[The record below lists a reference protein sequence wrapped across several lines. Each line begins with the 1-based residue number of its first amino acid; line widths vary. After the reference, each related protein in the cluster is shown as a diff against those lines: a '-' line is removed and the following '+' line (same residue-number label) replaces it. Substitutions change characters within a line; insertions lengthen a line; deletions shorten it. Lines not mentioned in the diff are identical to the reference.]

1 MAQAKNVV
9 TINQFRGCDFTNAGT
24 DMDADKSPNCV
35 NMIRDVPGKIR
46 KRMGYKLDNNYGAQI
61 NGYHYLANEKLACIH
76 AGTEI
81 YNVGGSAKS
90 AYFKDYTGKETSGC
104 ISMYINTEN
113 VEKPKTPDAFVTVGS
128 SGYASGKYDKLVG
141 GNMMTNMRA
150 VCYGAGRFI
159 AVGDSG
165 RAYYSTDKGKTW
177 EKMSGLDKN
186 KNYYDV
192 TYSENQGMFIAVG
205 TKSIYCCRD
214 GIHWYNAC
222 PNLTLN
228 YDFYAVCGYGTT
240 KSNSYTV
247 DETTTVYTN
256 DYALIVGNGG
266 YCLLRKGY
274 GGSKGDE
281 VQQESLSGY
290 RDCIVAYD
298 GSASNIAGTSFYV
311 GGQNL
316 LEEWDIVT
324 NQIGTVVLS
333 RRVISTLTRTYRGC
347 YHEPKSD
354 YAYFVGDS
362 GILASLNIRTAE
374 LKTLDKPKNEGN
386 HLYDIAYNGE
396 YYVIC
401 CNNTNY
407 AYYSED
413 MKEWTKLKIKYSGMQ
428 KICAPIKDKEETYYK
443 LKVYFTDYTNIDI
456 LPSTLGKNADNS
468 YKLTYNLADYKS
480 NVRSIVSDY
489 YISDTVSIFTD
500 TSLKTVITTSV
511 KSLYSGAKDNRSISI
526 PFSNKLYILDG
537 KAMLCYDGYSVT
549 AVNDI
554 AYIPKL
560 TISKEPNGGGTD
572 YEAINLIQPGFTE
585 DFYVKSGTSAT
596 NFQMTF
602 GELDATEVKA
612 WVKNSN
618 GEWVRKYENTDF
630 TVDRITGIITFT
642 SAVGA
647 SPVEGED
654 NVRITAYRT
663 VDGYAD
669 RINQCTVACLFGV
682 GGAQDRVFV
691 SGNPDKKY
699 LNYDWYSQQN
709 DATYFGDT
717 SYCTVGNTSS
727 KIVGYAIINNYL
739 AAFKGDGERHQNVV
753 IRQGNL
759 TDSKPS
765 FPLVNTLQGEAA
777 IAPHSFQYLATEPV
791 FLTKS
796 GIMAITSQDITSEK
810 YTQDRSFYLNGKLL
824 KESVED
830 LENACST
837 VYNDMYLLSVNNRLY
852 ILDGIQPMQTDK
864 SLPYATRQYA
874 GFYCT
879 NIPARVMW
887 VDADNVL
894 CFGTDTGDVFKFCTD
909 TEDIESYTDN
919 GEPIEAIYET
929 PDMGGKVFFKNKT
942 FKFLAVR
949 MGKAYVTSAKI
960 YIQRNGLWSLVKEDR
975 SGAGC
980 FSFENITF
988 SRMTFKT
995 NNTPKSI
1002 TTKLRVKKV
1011 DKMRLRLV
1019 NDANKEPFSIYDI
1032 GMEYTERGNHK

>member
-1 MAQAKNVV
+1 MAQNKNIVS
-9 TINQFRGCDFTNAGT
+9 INTFRGCDFTNAGT

-76 AGTEI
+76 AGEDI
-81 YNVGGSAKS
+81 YNVGGNTKS
-90 AYFKDYTGKETSGC
+90 AYFKDYIGGDNSGC
-104 ISMYINTEN
+104 IKIKIDTTD
-113 VEKPKTPDAFVTVGS
+113 VEKPKTPDAFVSVGTN
-128 SGYASGKYDKLVG
+128 GYVSGKYDKLVG
-141 GNMMTNMRA
+141 GNMMTGMQA
-150 VCYGAGRFI
+150 VCYGAGRFVS
-159 AVGDSG
+159 VGNNG
-165 RAYYSTDKGKTW
+165 KAYYSTDKGKNW
-177 EKMSGLDKN
+177 EKMSGLDTTKH
-186 KNYYDV
+186 YYGV
-192 TYSENQGMFIAVG
+192 TYSENQGIFIACG
-205 TKSIYCCRD
+205 TKSIYCCSD
-214 GIHWYNAC
+214 GIHWHNAC
-222 PNLTLN
+222 PNVTLS
-228 YDFYAVCGYGTT
+228 YDFYDVKGYGTLGSST
-240 KSNSYTV
+240 YTV
-247 DETTTVYTN
+247 DGTTTTYVN

-266 YCLLRKGY
+266 YCLLRSYSGNKY
-274 GGSKGDE
+274 E
-281 VQQESLSGY
+281 VKQYALSGF
-290 RDCIVAYD
+290 RDCVFAYD
-298 GSASNIAGTSFYV
+298 YSATSISTRYYV
-311 GGQNL
+311 GGQNI
-316 LEEWDIVT
+316 LECWSILT
-324 NQIGTVVLS
+324 NESGEATMSRQIL
-333 RRVISTLTRTYRGC
+333 STLQRTYRGC
-347 YHEPKSD
+347 YHEPKSM

-362 GILASLNIRTAE
+362 GIFVRMNIITNSLE
-374 LKTLDKPKNEGN
+374 TLEKPKKEGN
-386 HLYDIAYNGE
+386 HLYDMAYNGD
-396 YYVIC
+396 YYVII

-407 AYYSED
+407 VYYSKNLKD
-413 MKEWTKLKIKYSGMQ
+413 WTKMKIKYSAMRR
-428 KICAPIKDKEETYYK
+428 ICAPIKDKEETYYK
-443 LKVYFTDYTNIDI
+443 AKVYFTDYTNIEI
-456 LPSTLGKNADNS
+456 LPIKLAGCGGNIYNAVYDLS
-468 YKLTYNLADYKS
+468 DYKS
-480 NVRSIVSDY
+480 NVRSVVVESYIKETVNIYKNSDM
-489 YISDTVSIFTD
+489 T
-500 TSLKTVITTSV
+500 KTWATSV
-511 KSLYSGAKDNRSISI
+511 KSLYSGVKDDRSISI

-537 KAMLCYDGYSVT
+537 KGMLCYDGYSVT

-560 TISKEPNGGGTD
+560 TISKEPAGGGTD
-572 YEAINLIQPGFTE
+572 FEAINLIQPGFTE
-585 DFYVKSGTSAT
+585 DFYVKAGTSAT

-612 WVKNSN
+612 WVKNAN
-618 GEWVRKYENTDF
+618 AEWVRKYENTDF
-630 TVDRITGIITFT
+630 TVDRITGIVTFT

-663 VDGYAD
+663 VDGYSD
-669 RINQCTVACLFGV
+669 RINKCTNACLFGV

-709 DATYFGDT
+709 DATYFSDT
-717 SYCTVGNTSS
+717 SYCMVGNTSS

-791 FLTKS
+791 FLTES
-796 GIMAITSQDITSEK
+796 GIMSITSQDITSEK

-824 KESVED
+824 KESAED
-830 LENACST
+830 LKNAVSV
-837 VYNDMYLLSVNNRLY
+837 VYNDMYMLSVNNKLY

-887 VDADNVL
+887 VDSDNVL
-894 CFGTDTGDVFKFCTD
+894 CFGTDTGDVFKFYTD
-909 TEDIESYTDN
+909 SKDIESYTDN

-929 PDMGGKVFFKNKT
+929 PDMGGKIFFKNKT

-949 MGKAYVTSAKI
+949 MGKASISSAKI
-960 YIQRNGLWSLVKEDR
+960 YVQRNGLWSFVKEAM
-975 SGAGC
+975 SGIGC
-980 FSFENITF
+980 FSFENLIFT
-988 SRMTFKT
+988 RLTFKT
-995 NNTPKSI
+995 DDTPKSI

-1011 DKMRLRLV
+1011 DKMRIRLV